1 MDAKFDP
8 YDGFDPIGRQGVSR
22 LYWDL
27 TTQTWKEQAIV
38 APSAS
43 SDDATA
49 QALAQ
54 AKEKLATA
62 QADLEKAKAETK
74 AAKDDLNETIAE
86 LTSANNSI
94 KEKDAEVEKLK
105 KELEEAKKGGSTL
118 TPCEVIKDKLKPVY
132 KLGGA
137 LAYYAVDPSDC
148 ADLGLVTVTDLA
160 GTEVHAAPTA

>member
-27 TTQTWKEQAIV
+27 TTQTWKEQAII
-38 APSAS
+38 APTS
-43 SDDATA
+43 SDDAAA

-62 QADLEKAKAETK
+62 QADLEKVKEEAK
-74 AAKDDLNETIAE
+74 AAKEDHNETLAE

-94 KEKDAEVEKLK
+94 KEKDAEIEKLK

-160 GTEVHAAPTA
+160 GTEVHAAPAA

>member
-8 YDGFDPIGRQGVSR
+8 YDGFDPIVRQGVSL

-62 QADLEKAKAETK
+62 QAETK

-94 KEKDAEVEKLK
+94 KEKDAEIEKLK
-105 KELEEAKKGGSTL
+105 KELEEAKKGDSTL

-160 GTEVHAAPTA
+160 GTEVHAAPAA

>member
-8 YDGFDPIGRQGVSR
+8 YDGFDPIGRQGVSC

-62 QADLEKAKAETK
+62 QADLEKAK
-74 AAKDDLNETIAE
+74 DDLNETLAE

-94 KEKDAEVEKLK
+94 KEKDAEIEKLK
-105 KELEEAKKGGSTL
+105 KELEEAKKGDSTL

-160 GTEVHAAPTA
+160 GTEVHAAPVA

>member
-8 YDGFDPIGRQGVSR
+8 YDGFDPIGRQGISR

-27 TTQTWKEQAIV
+27 TIQTWKEQAIV

-62 QADLEKAKAETK
+62 QADLEKAK
-74 AAKDDLNETIAE
+74 DDLNETLAE

-94 KEKDAEVEKLK
+94 KEKDAEIEKLK
-105 KELEEAKKGGSTL
+105 KELEEAKKGDSTL

-160 GTEVHAAPTA
+160 GTEVHAAPAA

>member
-8 YDGFDPIGRQGVSR
+8 YDGFDPIGRQGVSH

-27 TTQTWKEQAIV
+27 TTQTWKEKAID

-62 QADLEKAKAETK
+62 QADLEKAK
-74 AAKDDLNETIAE
+74 DDLNETLAE

-94 KEKDAEVEKLK
+94 KEKDAEIEKLK
-105 KELEEAKKGGSTL
+105 KELEEAKKGDSTL

-160 GTEVHAAPTA
+160 GTEVHAAPAA

>member
-8 YDGFDPIGRQGVSR
+8 YDGFDPIGRQGVSH

-49 QALAQ
+49 QAIAQ

-62 QADLEKAKAETK
+62 QADLEKAK
-74 AAKDDLNETIAE
+74 DDLNETLAE

-94 KEKDAEVEKLK
+94 KEKDAEIEKLK
-105 KELEEAKKGGSTL
+105 KELEEAKKGDSTL

-160 GTEVHAAPTA
+160 GTEVHAAPAA

>member
-27 TTQTWKEQAIV
+27 TTQTWKEQAII
-38 APSAS
+38 APTS
-43 SDDATA
+43 SDDAAA

-54 AKEKLATA
+54 TKEKLATA

-74 AAKDDLNETIAE
+74 AAKDDHNETLAE

-94 KEKDAEVEKLK
+94 KEKDAEIEKLK
-105 KELEEAKKGGSTL
+105 KELEEAKKGGSIL

-148 ADLGLVTVTDLA
+148 ADLGLTTVTDLA
-160 GTEVHAAPTA
+160 GTEVHAAPAA

>member
-27 TTQTWKEQAIV
+27 TTQTWKEQAII
-38 APSAS
+38 APTSP
-43 SDDATA
+43 DDAVA
-49 QALAQ
+49 QALVQ

-74 AAKDDLNETIAE
+74 AAKDDHNETLAE

-94 KEKDAEVEKLK
+94 KEKDAEIEKLK
-105 KELEEAKKGGSTL
+105 KELEEAKKGDSTL

-160 GTEVHAAPTA
+160 GTEVHAAPAA

>member
-8 YDGFDPIGRQGVSR
+8 YDGFDPIGRQGVSC

-27 TTQTWKEQAIV
+27 TTQTWKEKAIV

-43 SDDATA
+43 SDDAVA
-49 QALAQ
+49 QALVQ
-54 AKEKLATA
+54 AREKLATA

-74 AAKDDLNETIAE
+74 AAKDDHNETLAE

-94 KEKDAEVEKLK
+94 KEKDAEIEKLK
-105 KELEEAKKGGSTL
+105 QELEEAKKGGSTL

-148 ADLGLVTVTDLA
+148 ADLGLTTVTDLA
-160 GTEVHAAPTA
+160 GTEVHAAPAA

>member
-8 YDGFDPIGRQGVSR
+8 YDGFDPIGRQGVSH

-62 QADLEKAKAETK
+62 QADLEKAK
-74 AAKDDLNETIAE
+74 DDLNETLAE

-94 KEKDAEVEKLK
+94 KEKDAEIEKLK
-105 KELEEAKKGGSTL
+105 KELEEAKKGDSTL

-160 GTEVHAAPTA
+160 GTEVHAAPAA

>member
-27 TTQTWKEQAIV
+27 TTQTWKEQAIIV
-38 APSAS
+38 PTS
-43 SDDATA
+43 SDDVAA

-74 AAKDDLNETIAE
+74 TAKDDLNETIAE

-94 KEKDAEVEKLK
+94 KEKDAEIEKLK

-118 TPCEVIKDKLKPVY
+118 TPCEVINDKLKPVY

-160 GTEVHAAPTA
+160 GTEVHAAPAA

>member
-8 YDGFDPIGRQGVSR
+8 YDGFDPIGRQGVSC

-27 TTQTWKEQAIV
+27 TTQTWKEKAIV

-54 AKEKLATA
+54 AKEKL
-62 QADLEKAKAETK
+62 EK
-74 AAKDDLNETIAE
+74 AKDDLNETLAE

-94 KEKDAEVEKLK
+94 KEKDVEIEKLK
-105 KELEEAKKGGSTL
+105 KELEEAKKGDSTL

-160 GTEVHAAPTA
+160 GTEVHAAPAA

>member
-8 YDGFDPIGRQGVSR
+8 YDGFDPIGRQGVSC

-27 TTQTWKEQAIV
+27 TTQTWKEQAII
-38 APSAS
+38 APTS

-74 AAKDDLNETIAE
+74 TAKDDLNETIAE

-94 KEKDAEVEKLK
+94 KEKDAEIEKLK

-160 GTEVHAAPTA
+160 GTEVHAAPAA

>member
-27 TTQTWKEQAIV
+27 TTQTWKEQAII
-38 APSAS
+38 APTSP
-43 SDDATA
+43 DDAVA
-49 QALAQ
+49 QALVQ

-74 AAKDDLNETIAE
+74 AAKDDHNETLAE

-94 KEKDAEVEKLK
+94 KEKDAEIEKLK
-105 KELEEAKKGGSTL
+105 QELEEAKKGGSTL

-148 ADLGLVTVTDLA
+148 ADLGLTTVTDLA
-160 GTEVHAAPTA
+160 GTEVHAAPAA

>member
-8 YDGFDPIGRQGVSR
+8 YDGFDPIERQGVSH

-49 QALAQ
+49 QALVQ

-62 QADLEKAKAETK
+62 QADLEKAK
-74 AAKDDLNETIAE
+74 DDLNETLAE

-94 KEKDAEVEKLK
+94 KEKDAEIEKLK
-105 KELEEAKKGGSTL
+105 KELEEAKKGDSTL

-160 GTEVHAAPTA
+160 GTEVHAAPAA

>member
-27 TTQTWKEQAIV
+27 PTQTWKEQAIV

-54 AKEKLATA
+54 AKEKL
-62 QADLEKAKAETK
+62 EK
-74 AAKDDLNETIAE
+74 AKDDLNETLAE

-94 KEKDAEVEKLK
+94 KEKDAEIEKLK

-160 GTEVHAAPTA
+160 GTEVHAAPAA

>member
-27 TTQTWKEQAIV
+27 TTQTWKEQAII
-38 APSAS
+38 APTS
-43 SDDATA
+43 SDDAAT

-74 AAKDDLNETIAE
+74 AAKDDHNETLAE

-94 KEKDAEVEKLK
+94 KEKDAEIEKLK

-148 ADLGLVTVTDLA
+148 ADLGLTTVTDLA
-160 GTEVHAAPTA
+160 GTEVHTAPAA

>member
-62 QADLEKAKAETK
+62 QADLEKAK
-74 AAKDDLNETIAE
+74 DDLNETIAE

-94 KEKDAEVEKLK
+94 KEKDAEIEKLK

-160 GTEVHAAPTA
+160 GTEVHVSPAA

>member
-1 MDAKFDP
+1 
-8 YDGFDPIGRQGVSR
+8 
-22 LYWDL
+22 
-27 TTQTWKEQAIV
+27 
-38 APSAS
+38 
-43 SDDATA
+43 
-49 QALAQ
+49 
-54 AKEKLATA
+54 
-62 QADLEKAKAETK
+62 
-74 AAKDDLNETIAE
+74 

-160 GTEVHAAPTA
+160 GTEVHAAPAA

>member
-8 YDGFDPIGRQGVSR
+8 YDGFDPIGRQGVSH

-62 QADLEKAKAETK
+62 QADLEKAK
-74 AAKDDLNETIAE
+74 DDLNETLAE

-94 KEKDAEVEKLK
+94 KEKDAEIEKLK
-105 KELEEAKKGGSTL
+105 KELEEAKKGDSTL

-160 GTEVHAAPTA
+160 GTEVHAAPAAQE

>member
-8 YDGFDPIGRQGVSR
+8 YDGFDPIGRQGVSH
-22 LYWDL
+22 LCWDL
-27 TTQTWKEQAIV
+27 TTQTWKEKAVV
-38 APSAS
+38 APSTS

-54 AKEKLATA
+54 AKEKLATT
-62 QADLEKAKAETK
+62 QADLANAKAEAKT
-74 AAKDDLNETIAE
+74 AKDDLNETIAE
-86 LTSANNSI
+86 LTSANNSS
-94 KEKDAEVEKLK
+94 KEKDAEIEKLK

-148 ADLGLVTVTDLA
+148 ADIGLVTVTDLA
-160 GTEVHAAPTA
+160 GTEVHAAPAA